1 MLLHLVRHA
10 HALDEAENPARPL
23 SPRGLAQTR
32 HLAAFLR
39 GNPAFRPA
47 QLWHS
52 PLHRSA
58 QTAAHL
64 LEGLGLDD
72 TILVETPGL
81 LPEDDPEPLARRL
94 EAHSPDI
101 PLALVGHE
109 PHLGALATLLIRGKP
124 HRSSFHLKKSAVL
137 TLETSGETHKKTG
150 RPRWKVRWQLS
161 PELLPLV

>member
-10 HALDEAENPARPL
+10 HALDEAENPLRPL

-32 HLAAFLR
+32 RLAAFLR

-52 PLHRSA
+52 PLQRSA
-58 QTAAHL
+58 ETAALLLAELHL
-64 LEGLGLDD
+64 DA
-72 TILVETPGL
+72 ILVETPGL
-81 LPEDDPEPLARRL
+81 LPEDDPEPLARRI
-94 EAHSPDI
+94 ETHAADI
-101 PLALVGHE
+101 PVALVGHE
-109 PHLGALATLLIRGKP
+109 PHLGALATLLVRGKP
-124 HRSSFHLKKSAVL
+124 HSTSFHLKKSAVL
-137 TLETSGETHKKTG
+137 ALEASGDTHKKSG